1 MEFNLQTF
9 VRLRRQHHMLEENY
23 CKFGLR
29 DTLNRVNTDS
39 QIWHSQKRGGKNARF
54 FFNNRKQILF

>member
-9 VRLRRQHHMLEENY
+9 VRLRRQHHMLEESY

-39 QIWHSQKRGGKNARF
+39 QIWHSQKRGKKTLVF
-54 FFNNRKQILF
+54 LITESKYYS